1 MNPAII
7 VAGLEAL
14 TELGT
19 AAANAIAL
27 YQRGELDDAA
37 LTAEWTRM
45 QQSLTAAT
53 AAWHAAGE
61 AHQSR
66 AG

>member
-1 MNPAII
+1 MNPATI
-7 VAGLEAL
+7 VAGLQAL

-19 AAANAIAL
+19 TAANAIAL

-45 QQSLTAAT
+45 QQSLTAAV
-53 AAWHAAGE
+53 AAWGAAGE
-61 AHQSR
+61 ATQ
-66 AG
+66 AE